1 MSFLRNVYDFLISIT
16 KYIYYS
22 CLCKKVD
29 FFDYERLVR
38 YDFAPPKFFNSVF
51 LYGNYKAV
59 ATAQNK
65 HFNFLTDYLEHGVC
79 FINTV
84 ESARLLGYVDRRF
97 IKNIYTYGPIR
108 KKIIEQYLEQYN
120 LKRNIIEVGPYILG
134 AKHFYTPTQ
143 LAALKKTYGKILLI
157 YPQHSI
163 ESRVVY
169 YELDDIIRE
178 IHARKGNFDS
188 VFICLYWKDILIHP
202 EYVQKYQSE
211 GFIVVSNGHRSDPQF
226 LSRQKDLI
234 QLSDM
239 MMTNG
244 LGTHIGYSICM
255 NKPVYF
261 YKQVLQLEHP
271 ATNTNNTANELQLIE
286 SEFHIAFSEFSFNIS
301 EEQKNLVSQY
311 WGS

>member
-1 MSFLRNVYDFLISIT
+1 MSFFKNIYDFLTSTI
-16 KYIYYS
+16 KYLYYS
-22 CLCKKVD
+22 CACKNVD
-29 FFDYERLVR
+29 FFDYAKLVR
-38 YDFAPPKFFNSVF
+38 FDFSPPKFFNSVF

-59 ATAQNK
+59 AKAQNK

-79 FINTV
+79 FINTI
-84 ESARLLGYVDRRF
+84 ESARLLGYVDRKF

-108 KKIIEQYLEQYN
+108 QNLIQQYLQKHN
-120 LKRNIIEVGPYILG
+120 LKRNVIEVGPYILG
-134 AKHFYTPTQ
+134 AKHFYKPDK
-143 LAALKKTYGKILLI
+143 LAALKNTYGKILLV

-163 ESRVVY
+163 ETRVVH

-178 IHARKGNFDS
+178 IHTRKDNFDS
-188 VFICLYWKDILIHP
+188 VFICLYWKDIIIHP
-202 EYVQKYQSE
+202 EYVQRYLSE

-234 QLSDM
+234 HLSDM
-239 MMTNG
+239 VMTNG

-261 YKQVLQLEHP
+261 YKQALQLEHLS
-271 ATNTNNTANELQLIE
+271 ATTNNTENELQQIE
-286 SEFHIAFSEFSFNIS
+286 SVFHTAFSEFSFKIS
-301 EEQKNLVSQY
+301 EKQKQLVKQY

>member
-1 MSFLRNVYDFLISIT
+1 M
-16 KYIYYS
+16 
-22 CLCKKVD
+22 CKKVD

-38 YDFAPPKFFNSVF
+38 YDFTPPKFFNSVF

-108 KKIIEQYLEQYN
+108 KKIIEQYLKHYN
-120 LKRNIIEVGPYILG
+120 LERNIIEVGPYILG
-134 AKHFYTPTQ
+134 AQHFYSPSQ
-143 LAALKKTYGKILLI
+143 LTTLKKTYGKILLV

-163 ESRVVY
+163 ESRVVH

-202 EYVQKYQSE
+202 EYVQKYLSE

-234 QLSDM
+234 HLSNM

-261 YKQVLQLEHP
+261 YKQTLQLEHL
-271 ATNTNNTANELQLIE
+271 ATNTNNTENELQLIE
-286 SEFHIAFSEFSFNIS
+286 SEFYTAFSEFSFNIS
-301 EEQKNLVSQY
+301 EEQKNLVRQY

>member
-1 MSFLRNVYDFLISIT
+1 M
-16 KYIYYS
+16 
-22 CLCKKVD
+22 CKKVD

-38 YDFAPPKFFNSVF
+38 YDFTPPKFFNSVF

-108 KKIIEQYLEQYN
+108 KKIIEQYLKQYN
-120 LKRNIIEVGPYILG
+120 LERNIIEVGPYILG
-134 AKHFYTPTQ
+134 AQHFYTPSQ
-143 LAALKKTYGKILLI
+143 LATLKKTYGKILLV

-163 ESRVVY
+163 ESRVVH

-202 EYVQKYQSE
+202 EYVQKYLSE

-234 QLSDM
+234 HLSNM

-261 YKQVLQLEHP
+261 YKQTLQLEHI
-271 ATNTNNTANELQLIE
+271 ATNTNNTENELQLIE
-286 SEFHIAFSEFSFNIS
+286 SEFYTAFSEFSFNIS
-301 EEQKNLVSQY
+301 EEQKNLVRQY